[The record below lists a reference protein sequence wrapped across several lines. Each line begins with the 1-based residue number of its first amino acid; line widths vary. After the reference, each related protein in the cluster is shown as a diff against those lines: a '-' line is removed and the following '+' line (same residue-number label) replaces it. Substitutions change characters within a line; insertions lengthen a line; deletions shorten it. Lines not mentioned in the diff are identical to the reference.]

1 MSFWGLELGKKSLQA
16 QQAALDTI
24 GHNISN
30 ANTEGYSRQRVNI
43 KSLAV
48 NTDKFGM
55 MGAGADVESIT
66 RARNEYI
73 DDRIIK
79 EKSEKAK
86 WDVKEINLKHMQ
98 YIINEPSD
106 ESVRFILDEFW
117 TSLHDLSQNPEDSST
132 RITVKERGLDLTETL
147 NGTYGQFKELKN
159 NIDDNLAIKVDE
171 VNTITKQIAD
181 LNQQVIKVE
190 SNQKIANDLKD
201 KRDLLIEDLSKIV
214 NVSVQRNE
222 RSFNL
227 SIGGHLAVQD
237 GQSIKMRVENDI
249 RVNDGMNQLKW
260 EDTDGEVEVT
270 NGEIKGLIELRDI
283 ESQKYLDYLDQ
294 LAIGLT
300 DKINEVQ
307 NSGFDIDGLKGM
319 DFFNELST
327 ENENFD
333 INNDGTLESA
343 IYKMVG
349 GTVIEDPTEST
360 LDVDSDIASYTGN
373 LEINGMLVVYDTSKD
388 RLKDIVD
395 KINNLDSGVVASI
408 GADKQ
413 LVLRGDA
420 ENNYMINTL
429 EDTNGTLLQDLGIFN
444 TGETKFDFR
453 NELDLNKITTN
464 RLGLPKAGAAER
476 MGVKLL
482 DVDKIAAA
490 TGTDTTGDGLT
501 DTANNSGD
509 GSNALNL
516 AALKYEKSIGKY
528 TFSDYFE
535 TMVADL
541 GVSGQ
546 QAERFV
552 NNEKILIENLETK
565 RQSEIGVSL
574 DEEMANM
581 IKYQH
586 GYNAIAKYINTVNS
600 MLDTL
605 MNKL

>member
-16 QQAALDTI
+16 QQVALDTI

-30 ANTEGYSRQRVNI
+30 ANTEGYSRQRVEI
-43 KSLAV
+43 KALAV
-48 NTDKFGM
+48 DTNQFGM

-66 RARNEYI
+66 RARNEFI
-73 DDRIIK
+73 DDRIIA

-86 WDVKEINLKHMQ
+86 WDVKETNLTHMQ
-98 YIINEPSD
+98 YIVNEPTDDSL
-106 ESVRFILDEFW
+106 RFVLDGFW
-117 TSLHDLSQNPEDSST
+117 TSLQDLSQNPEDSST
-132 RITVKERGLDLTETL
+132 RITVKERGLDLVETL
-147 NGTYGQFKELKN
+147 NGTYNQFSELKS
-159 NIDDNLAIKVDE
+159 NINDNVSIKVDE
-171 VNTITKQIAD
+171 ANTIIKQIAD
-181 LNQQVIKVE
+181 INEQVIKVE

-201 KRDLLIEDLSKIV
+201 QRDLLVEDLSEIV
-214 NVSVQRNE
+214 NVAVQRND
-222 RSFNL
+222 RTFNV
-227 SIGGHLAVQD
+227 SIGGHLAVQGD
-237 GQSIKMRVENDI
+237 QYIQMEVQTDRT
-249 RVNDGMNQLKW
+249 VNDGMYQIKW
-260 EDTDGEVEVT
+260 KDDGREVEVS
-270 NGEIKGLIELRDI
+270 NGEIQGLLELRDT
-283 ESQKYLDYLDQ
+283 ESEKYLDYLDQ

-300 DKINEVQ
+300 DQINEVQ
-307 NSGFDIDGLKGM
+307 NSGFDINGLKGI
-319 DFFNELST
+319 DFFSELST
-327 ENENFD
+327 ENENVD
-333 INNDGTLESA
+333 INSDGTLESA

-349 GTVIEDPTEST
+349 GTIIEDSEDSV
-360 LDVDSDIASYTGN
+360 LDIDSEIETYSGN
-373 LEINGMLVVYDTSKD
+373 LEINGMVITYDTSKD

-395 KINNLDSGVVASI
+395 NINDLNSGVVAAI
-408 GADKQ
+408 GANKQ

-420 ENNYMINTL
+420 ESNYMINTL
-429 EDTNGTLLQDLGIFN
+429 EDTNGTLLQDLGILN

-464 RLGLPKAGAAER
+464 RMGVPKSGAAER
-476 MGVKLL
+476 MQLKLV

-490 TGTDTTGDGLT
+490 TGTDTTGDGIA
-501 DTANNSGD
+501 DEANNSGD

-516 AALKYEKSIGKY
+516 SSLKYGKTIGKY
-528 TFSDYFE
+528 TYSDYFQ

-552 NNEKILIENLETK
+552 KNEGILLENLETK

-605 MNKL
+605 MNQL